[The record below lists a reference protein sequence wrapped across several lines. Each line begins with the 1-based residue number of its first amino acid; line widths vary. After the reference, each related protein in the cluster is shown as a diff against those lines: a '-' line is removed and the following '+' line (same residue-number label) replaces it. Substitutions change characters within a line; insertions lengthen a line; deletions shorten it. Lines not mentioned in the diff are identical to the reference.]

1 MGSQE
6 KFPSTR
12 KNFSKHKYIL
22 GLYLLPLPARS
33 REGGGERVSP
43 AERRQQLLEVLCLRR
58 HDTYGNL
65 ANEFNVCKE
74 TIRHD
79 IEELMRSYPVETI
92 RGRHGGGVRVMDDM
106 GFQQV
111 HLVLQRSYI

>member
-1 MGSQE
+1 M
-6 KFPSTR
+6 
-12 KNFSKHKYIL
+12 
-22 GLYLLPLPARS
+22 
-33 REGGGERVSP
+33 SP

-92 RGRHGGGVRVMDDM
+92 RGRHGGGVRVMD
-106 GFQQV
+106 GFYLNRHYSSRATLTPKQADLLKRLRDSLAGDDLDTLNSILSEFAPS
-111 HLVLQRSYI
+111 HTPAP